1 MEIKIKLYI
10 VAQNSI
16 TDSTGLKVELLEI
29 FKVFFRILI
38 SLLDKLSKELLII
51 FILCKNSCIITLPYS
66 SLR

>member
-1 MEIKIKLYI
+1 MYI

-29 FKVFFRILI
+29 FKVFFKILI
-38 SLLDKLSKELLII
+38 LLLDKLCKELSII